1 VPEDRIRIELSTD
14 EALVL
19 FEFLHRY
26 GDSDTLEVVDQAEQ
40 RVLWDVLALLEKTL
54 VAPFDPDYNRLLAEA
69 RGRVR
74 DED

>member
-26 GDSDTLEVVDQAEQ
+26 GDSDTLEVADQAEQ
-40 RVLWDVLALLEKTL
+40 RVL
-54 VAPFDPDYNRLLAEA
+54 
-69 RGRVR
+69 
-74 DED
+74 